1 MGLFKRNTS
10 DKAKSVTDETKKPSK
25 TPKAS
30 DVEVKDEILTPESQ
44 QNATVKKDTKI
55 SKAIPTKAA
64 KGQAGDSYKVLLS
77 PKVSERA
84 AELAAKNVYVFNV
97 PVSAEKINIAKAVE
111 QLYGVKVEKVR
122 TARGEGKPIYRG
134 HKKGRRNQ
142 WKKAFVSVKKGQTI
156 DLYEGV

>member
-1 MGLFKRNTS
+1 MGLFTKKTS
-10 DKAKSVTDETKKPSK
+10 DKANSVTDDKKKSSK

-30 DVEVKDEILTPESQ
+30 EVDVKDEILTPESQ
-44 QNATVKKDTKI
+44 QNATVKKDAKA
-55 SKAIPTKAA
+55 SKVVPTKAA

-84 AELAAKNVYVFNV
+84 AELAAKNIYVFNV
-97 PVSAEKINIAKAVE
+97 PVTAEKINIAKSVE
-111 QLYGVKVEKVR
+111 LLYGVKVEKVR

>member
-1 MGLFKRNTS
+1 MGLFKRKTS
-10 DKAKSVTDETKKPSK
+10 DQAANGMDESKKPKKSAK
-25 TPKAS
+25 TD
-30 DVEVKDEILTPESQ
+30 DVEIKDEIITPESQ
-44 QNATVKKDTKI
+44 QKTTTKKDGKVL
-55 SKAIPTKAA
+55 PTKAA
-64 KGQAGDSYKVLLS
+64 KGQAGNSYRLLLS

-84 AELAAKNVYVFNV
+84 AELASKNVYVFNV
-97 PVSAEKINIAKAVE
+97 PVTAEKIAIANSVE